1 MNPQDF
7 SAFLQPPQGAP
18 VGAPMA
24 PVAQPPQQQQFAPQA
39 PPQYQQPPQQF
50 AQPTY
55 QQPPQAPPQ
64 QQYAPQAPQQ
74 FAQPTFQQP
83 PQAPPQYAPQAPP
96 QYQQP
101 PQQFAQPQQ
110 WPQQQPQ
117 QPQVQLDPTQVLAGL
132 EHAQAQSENGAYFKE
147 GQYVVRLEG
156 MKCFMSARG
165 KGPMVVAEFTI
176 LASTNP
182 ENPVGTRASQ
192 TIKANGSKYSL
203 EDIRNLIVA
212 LAGLDEKEDA
222 QRIATQL
229 MPQIMNVVANAIKTG
244 ALNGRTANLRAWVK
258 TSPPTAQRPQ
268 GGQFTKHTYS
278 RVVA

>member
-7 SAFLQPPQGAP
+7 ASFLQPPQGAP
-18 VGAPMA
+18 AGAPMA
-24 PVAQPPQQQQFAPQA
+24 PAAQPQQYGQPPFPPPQMYAQPQPPQQPAFPL
-39 PPQYQQPPQQF
+39 
-50 AQPTY
+50 
-55 QQPPQAPPQ
+55 APPQ
-64 QQYAPQAPQQ
+64 QYA
-74 FAQPTFQQP
+74 

-96 QYQQP
+96 QYP
-101 PQQFAQPQQ
+101 APQQYAPQAPPQQ
-110 WPQQQPQ
+110 WPGQGQPQ
-117 QPQVQLDPTQVLAGL
+117 APQVQLDPTQVLAGL
-132 EHAQAQSENGAYFKE
+132 ESAQAQPENGAYFKE

-212 LAGLDEKEDA
+212 LAGLDEKEHA
-222 QRIATQL
+222 QQIATQL
-229 MPQIMNVVANAIKTG
+229 MPQIMNVVGSAVKNG
-244 ALNGRTANLRAWVK
+244 SLNGRTANLRAWVK
-258 TSPPTAQRPQ
+258 TSPPSPQRPQ

>member
-18 VGAPMA
+18 VGAPVA
-24 PVAQPPQQQQFAPQA
+24 PAAQPVQYAPQA
-39 PPQYQQPPQQF
+39 MVPVPPPQQF
-50 AQPTY
+50 APV
-55 QQPPQAPPQ
+55 
-64 QQYAPQAPQQ
+64 
-74 FAQPTFQQP
+74 

-96 QYQQP
+96 QYAPQAPPQYAPQAP
-101 PQQFAQPQQ
+101 PQQWQQPQQ
-110 WPQQQPQ
+110 YAPQAPPQQWQQPQAQQQQ

-132 EHAQAQSENGAYFKE
+132 ESAQAQSENGAYFKE

-212 LAGLDEKEDA
+212 LAGLDEKENA
-222 QRIATQL
+222 QQIATQL
-229 MPQIMNVVANAIKTG
+229 MPQIMNVVG
-244 ALNGRTANLRAWVK
+244 AAVKNGTLNGRTANLRAWLK
-258 TSPPTAQRPQ
+258 QSPPSPANQMR
-268 GGQFTKHTYS
+268 GSVFTKHTYS